1 MNLYQFNIRNQDDKL
16 KSVWKH
22 GTFIDNYIKTSEKT
36 NLYAIDA
43 FYVDVVY
50 DPDTN
55 EIVEVRSFKKGLCLE
70 KYFPEIKTEY

>member
-1 MNLYQFNIRNQDDKL
+1 MNLYQFNIRNHDDKL
-16 KSVWKH
+16 KSVWSC
-22 GTFIDNYIKTSEKT
+22 GTFIDNYITKTERT

-55 EIVEVRSFKKGLCLE
+55 KIVEVRSFKKGACLE
-70 KYFPEIKTEY
+70 KYFPEIRTEY

>member
-1 MNLYQFNIRNQDDKL
+1 MRLRGYG
-16 KSVWKH
+16 VWKK
-22 GTFIDNYIKTSEKT
+22 FLINYITDSERT

-55 EIVEVRSFKKGLCLE
+55 KIVEVRSFKKGLCLE
-70 KYFPEIKTEY
+70 KYFPEIRTEY

>member
-1 MNLYQFNIRNQDDKL
+1 MLNTDDKL

-22 GTFIDNYIKTSEKT
+22 GTFIDNYITKTERT
-36 NLYAIDA
+36 NLYGIDA

-55 EIVEVRSFKKGLCLE
+55 EIVEVRSFKTGKCLE
-70 KYFPEIKTEY
+70 KYFPEIRTEY